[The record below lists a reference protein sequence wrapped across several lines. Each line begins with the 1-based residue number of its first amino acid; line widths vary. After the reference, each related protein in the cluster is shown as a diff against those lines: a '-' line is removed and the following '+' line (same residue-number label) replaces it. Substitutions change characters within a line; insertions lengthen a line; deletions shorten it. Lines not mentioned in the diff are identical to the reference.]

1 MPATPY
7 CAHPQSLEHLID
19 LLDRQCIAHTPVNAT
34 DNPHA
39 SNQEV
44 AVLVLPD
51 DTTASLYP
59 QLLAD
64 FPNQGFWPTLAHPQD
79 PQNPWYPWVDGDLV
93 EPSTHLIFSN
103 LRDFYRTAGVDYFT
117 RPTATN
123 PQLLADPESLT
134 DDEWLEEEFWNGLEF
149 PPPIPDV
156 TAAFFDSLSPIPHH
170 TAAAHPPT
178 PEEPA
183 ALLITPTHRPADV
196 PAAVGWLGACNYD
209 FAGHHI
215 SAVLRSWED
224 RFGAIL
230 TSLDSQDMTLTIPP
244 LALTDD
250 ERTLLTL
257 EHYFF
262 CRSLID
268 DATTFGH
275 QSAALATSDA
285 QQWVFHWE

>member
-7 CAHPQSLEHLID
+7 CAHPQSLEHLIN
-19 LLDRQCIAHTPVNAT
+19 LLDRQRIAHTPVNAT

-149 PPPIPDV
+149 PPPTPNV
-156 TAAFFDSLSPIPHH
+156 T
-170 TAAAHPPT
+170 TGGG
-178 PEEPA
+178 
-183 ALLITPTHRPADV
+183 R
-196 PAAVGWLGACNYD
+196 VGKTC
-209 FAGHHI
+209 
-215 SAVLRSWED
+215 
-224 RFGAIL
+224 
-230 TSLDSQDMTLTIPP
+230 
-244 LALTDD
+244 
-250 ERTLLTL
+250 
-257 EHYFF
+257 
-262 CRSLID
+262 
-268 DATTFGH
+268 
-275 QSAALATSDA
+275 
-285 QQWVFHWE
+285 